1 MGIINSKVDLNRLKQ
16 YSRYELKI
24 ESYYYPNIILNLDNN
39 VIETAP
45 NNKSNI
51 VLYNTTRKYI
61 YFSTLQ
67 RYIHLELKYDL
78 SKGRI
83 FFYDINTRRYVYY
96 DIYEI
101 NPLPPEYSYI

>member
-39 VIETAP
+39 VIETEP

-51 VLYNTTRKYI
+51 VLYNTTRKYM

-67 RYIHLELKYDL
+67 RYIRLELKYL
-78 SKGRI
+78 SLYLLPCRI
-83 FFYDINTRRYVYY
+83 
-96 DIYEI
+96 
-101 NPLPPEYSYI
+101 LPSFS